1 MHIDEPK
8 IYIIAQTE
16 IIGDD
21 NSEFI
26 DALGASE
33 WDTEAKSGSEIL
45 IEEAGRM
52 CYKSFNVSLNPNL
65 TKVREGNDEYIANI
79 LDSGHGSVL
88 EHGTVTVAMLNVS
101 RILTHELVRHRAGFA
116 YSQESMRFVRMTDIG
131 MYIPECI
138 KENPEAL
145 NTFKEAV
152 NSSENYY
159 NTLVKLMISDDMPFH
174 KKKEITSAIR
184 RIAPSGHSTNIIATG
199 NHRAW
204 RHTIELRTK
213 DGVEEE
219 IKKVFHMIAVKF
231 QLMYPAIYQDMSLV
245 HDNWKSPVTFDNSKV

>member
-1 MHIDEPK
+1 MHIVEPE
-8 IYIIAQTE
+8 IH
-16 IIGDD
+16 IIGTTESQIDSFL
-21 NSEFI
+21 NSI
-26 DALGASE
+26 DASDWVTDAKTGAE
-33 WDTEAKSGSEIL
+33 EL
-45 IEEAGRM
+45 IEVSGRM
-52 CYKSFNVSLNPNL
+52 CYKSFGLEHNPNL
-65 TKVREGNDEYIANI
+65 TKVREGNEEYLENI
-79 LDSGHGSVL
+79 LRSRHGSVL
-88 EHGTVTVAMLNVS
+88 EHASVSVAMLNVS
-101 RILTHELVRHRAGFA
+101 RILTHEQVRHRAGFA

-138 KENPEAL
+138 KENPAAL
-145 NTFKEAV
+145 QLFKDAV